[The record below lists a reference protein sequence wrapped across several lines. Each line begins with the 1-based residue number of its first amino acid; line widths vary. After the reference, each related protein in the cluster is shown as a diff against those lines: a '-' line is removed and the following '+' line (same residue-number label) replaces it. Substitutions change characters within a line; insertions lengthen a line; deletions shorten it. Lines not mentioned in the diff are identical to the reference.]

1 MDLKRIKYF
10 IEVARL
16 KSFSKAARALYVS
29 QTAVSQQ
36 IAVLE
41 KEVGVELLIR
51 DKKKVQL
58 TSAGNVFLIEASRL
72 IQQYENAVLKAT
84 EAAYG
89 LNGIIKI
96 GFFSMFDRDVIEP
109 ILAGFHLRY
118 PKIKLHIIQCSYKDM
133 KSNLLNG
140 TIDIGFSFHMES
152 SEIEGLE
159 IYQTYPK
166 LCVNRNH
173 QLASK
178 SFIEPE
184 DLEGEQ
190 VISYI
195 KNKEQFEYY
204 EAHRTKASSE
214 VQTNNSLLVENMD
227 DAVMLVNIN
236 AGIAFLPKISDF
248 INPEKIVFID
258 QQIEKV
264 PFDVNAYWFKA
275 NLNPVLLLFLDELTD
290 AIETL

>member
-10 IEVARL
+10 TEVARL
-16 KSFSKAARALYVS
+16 KSFSKAAKVLYVS

-58 TSAGNVFLIEASRL
+58 TSAGNVFLLEANRL
-72 IQQYENAVLKAT
+72 IRQYENAVIKAK

-89 LNGIIKI
+89 LDGMIKI
-96 GFFSMFDRDVIEP
+96 GFFSMFDRDVIAP
-109 ILAGFHLRY
+109 ALADFHLKY
-118 PKIKLHIIQCSYKDM
+118 PKVKLNIVQCSYKDM
-133 KSNLLNG
+133 RSNLLNG

-152 SEIEGLE
+152 DEIEELG
-159 IYQTYPK
+159 IYQTYPQ

-173 QLASK
+173 RLADK
-178 SFIEPE
+178 TLIEPK
-184 DLEGEQ
+184 DLEGEH

-195 KNKEQFEYY
+195 KNKEQSDYY

-214 VQTNNSLLVENMD
+214 VQTDVSLLVENMD

-236 AGIAFLPKISDF
+236 AGIAFLPKITDF
-248 INPEKIVFID
+248 INPDKVVFID
-258 QQIEKV
+258 QEIQKV
-264 PFDVNAYWFKA
+264 PFDVNAYWIKA
-275 NLNPVLLLFLDELTD
+275 NQNPVLQLFLNVLSEK
-290 AIETL
+290 